1 MDLSLILDPNRLVAP
16 FTEAA
21 RAAGDLALGFFNHG
35 EETSADVH
43 YKHGGSPV
51 TEADHLVDA
60 YLKTRLEMML
70 PEAGWLSEESADTK
84 ERLIRRHVLIVDPI
98 DGTRGFAAGDPRWA
112 ISIALVTDGRPVLG
126 LLHAPALNETY
137 LAVLGQGA
145 TLNGKKIRV
154 SEVKSLDSSSR
165 MAAPPHVAEDL
176 RRAGLAFDLAM
187 RIPSLAVRLVY
198 VASGVLDAGIASE
211 NSHDWDIAAAD
222 LILHEAGGVLAGLD
236 GAPPVY
242 NSNNTRHGLLTAAPA
257 QIHTQ
262 LNAAARR
269 ARGL

>member
-1 MDLSLILDPNRLVAP
+1 MSLILDPNRLVAP

-21 RAAGDLALGFFNHG
+21 LAAGDLALGFFNHG
-35 EETSADVH
+35 KETSAGVQ

-84 ERLIRRHVLIVDPI
+84 ERLTRRHVLIVDPI

-154 SEVKSLDSSSR
+154 SDAKVLDSSSR
-165 MAAPPHVAEDL
+165 LAAPPHVAEDL

-198 VASGVLDAGIASE
+198 VASGVLDAGIAGE

-236 GAPPVY
+236 GVPPVY